1 MVFLVDHNEG
11 AIDENHAG
19 FANIVI
25 FREDVYWELDLNDLV
40 LALHI
45 EESDLEHS
53 RKSNDKV
60 ISAHLIIIAE
70 VPRDLE
76 SSCLT

>member
-1 MVFLVDHNEG
+1 MVFLVNHNER
-11 AIDENHAG
+11 AINEDHAG
-19 FANIVI
+19 FAYIVI
-25 FREDVYWELDLNDLV
+25 FREDVFWQLDLDNLV
-40 LALHI
+40 LALHV
-45 EESDLEHS
+45 EESDLKDA